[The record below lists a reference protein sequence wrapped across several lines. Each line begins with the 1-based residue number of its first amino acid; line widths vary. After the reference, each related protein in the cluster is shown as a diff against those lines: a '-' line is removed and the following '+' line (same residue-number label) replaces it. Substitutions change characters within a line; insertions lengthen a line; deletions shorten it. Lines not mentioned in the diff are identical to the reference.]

1 LGVRTGFSQ
10 FSAERQT
17 DVDDH
22 EFIQSVRM
30 NGHDPYAYSKDVL
43 TRSLTQR
50 MGEFEQLL
58 SHVWMLN

>member
-1 LGVRTGFSQ
+1 WALGVRTGFSQ

-43 TRSLTQR
+43 NRPGFL
-50 MGEFEQLL
+50 GDPF
-58 SHVWMLN
+58 V